1 MTVIFILGCWFV
13 IIGLSIIFAI
23 LIHFCLGIK
32 HMKHPCDE
40 CGKKGEAM
48 PIYFYDYYEELKF
61 LFSSIDN
68 GAWLCPT
75 CFNKLYVDIKKRQ

>member
-1 MTVIFILGCWFV
+1 
-13 IIGLSIIFAI
+13 
-23 LIHFCLGIK
+23 
-32 HMKHPCDE
+32 MKHPCDE